1 VYLQKGPSRKLSFL
15 LGLIVSS
22 SVVFASNG
30 CTMCPSPFDYSGT
43 VPGSANQND
52 FRIRANGILPIWS
65 RPKPWP
71 PVVSKESEEP
81 RLASGESVN
90 DNPAVSRIIVATADE
105 EISTVQ
111 RDTSVLVN
119 HSLEVVPADE
129 DKQSVKNNS
138 DPSETATERKTA
150 AERVDTRSP
159 TDS

>member
-1 VYLQKGPSRKLSFL
+1 MYLQKEPSREPSFL
-15 LGLIVSS
+15 LSLLVSS
-22 SVVFASNG
+22 GIVLASNG

-52 FRIRANGILPIWS
+52 FRIRANGILPIWR

-71 PVVSKESEEP
+71 PVVSQESEEP

-90 DNPAVSRIIVATADE
+90 ENPAVSRVIIATADE

-111 RDTSVLVN
+111 RDTSVLIQ
-119 HSLEVVPADE
+119 HSLEAVPADE
-129 DKQSVKNNS
+129 DEQSVKSNS
-138 DPSETATERKTA
+138 DPSETAI
-150 AERVDTRSP
+150 ERVDTRSP

>member
-1 VYLQKGPSRKLSFL
+1 MYLQKEPSREPSFL
-15 LGLIVSS
+15 LSLLVSS
-22 SVVFASNG
+22 GIVFASNG

-52 FRIRANGILPIWS
+52 FRIRANGILPIWR

-71 PVVSKESEEP
+71 PVVSQESEEP

-90 DNPAVSRIIVATADE
+90 ENPAVSRVIIATADE

-111 RDTSVLVN
+111 RDTSVLIQ
-119 HSLEVVPADE
+119 HSLEAVPADE
-129 DKQSVKNNS
+129 DEQSVKKNS
-138 DPSETATERKTA
+138 DPSETATER
-150 AERVDTRSP
+150 VDTRSP